1 MNPPTDSKPAHRQL
15 WFWLIWVIPAIA
27 VIASVTVI
35 VLAFSNQ
42 DSVVRD
48 DWYKEGKAINQ
59 NIARDKEAIQMDQQ
73 AIVHMDELTGEIVV
87 SLKQKSAENTL
98 TLAFSHPTQVEKD
111 QTLTLKRDDQGR
123 YLGHLDHALEGRF
136 YIELGS
142 SHWRLR
148 GEHELPKGDF
158 TLSHD

>member
-1 MNPPTDSKPAHRQL
+1 MTDSSPAHRQL

-27 VIASVTVI
+27 VVASITVI

-59 NIARDKEAIQMDQQ
+59 NIARDTAAQRLDQQ
-73 AIVHMDELTGEIVV
+73 AAIHLDDVTGEILAT
-87 SLKQKSAENTL
+87 LKQASTEDHL
-98 TLAFSHPTQVEKD
+98 TLVLSHPTQIEHD
-111 QTLTLKRDDQGR
+111 QTLTLKRNEEGR
-123 YLGHLDHALEGRF
+123 YIGHLSQALEGRF
-136 YIELGS
+136 YVELGTPE
-142 SHWRLR
+142 WRLR
-148 GEHELPKGDF
+148 SEQEFPLTDF

>member
-1 MNPPTDSKPAHRQL
+1 MNHQPDTTPAHRQL
-15 WFWLIWVIPAIA
+15 WFWLIWVIPVLA

-59 NIARDKEAIQMDQQ
+59 NIARDKSAIQLDQQ
-73 AIVHMDELTGEIVV
+73 ASIRIDDITGEIWV
-87 SLKQKSAENTL
+87 SLKRAAADGSL
-98 TLAFSHPTQVEKD
+98 TLAFSHPTLNAKD
-111 QTLTLKRDDQGR
+111 QTLTLTKNDQSQ
-123 YLGHLDHALEGRF
+123 YVGHLENALEGRF
-136 YIELGS
+136 YVELGNTE
-142 SHWRLR
+142 WRLR
-148 GEHELPKGDF
+148 GEQEFPLTDF